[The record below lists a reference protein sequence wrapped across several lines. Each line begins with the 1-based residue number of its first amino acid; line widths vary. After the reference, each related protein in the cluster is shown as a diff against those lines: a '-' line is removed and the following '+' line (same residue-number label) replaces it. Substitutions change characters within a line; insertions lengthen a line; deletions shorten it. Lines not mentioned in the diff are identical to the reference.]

1 MFVDELDD
9 RLAEIGKYLVI
20 AENQRKPERF
30 NHTVI
35 GMYARSK
42 AVYGFMEPMG
52 FMGQK
57 SVSDLQEQYAEII
70 EKLLSRSDIFIEKS
84 EK

>member
-20 AENQRKPERF
+20 AENQRKPEWF

-35 GMYARSK
+35 GMYACFK
-42 AVYGFMEPMG
+42 AVYRLWGLWALWDKRRLRFTG
-52 FMGQK
+52 
-57 SVSDLQEQYAEII
+57 VIC
-70 EKLLSRSDIFIEKS
+70 
-84 EK
+84 